1 MRLVMIGLTF
11 ALVSGSASAQQPAAQ
26 NPGQALKTFASSAD
40 VAALAAKARSERKE
54 GQALIAQPILQL
66 APYNVSLEYRVAVA
80 NAALHEKEAELFYV
94 IDGSATIVTGGKL
107 KDEKRTNA
115 ENLSGAGID
124 GGTSR
129 HVAKGDFIMVPENT
143 PHWFS
148 AIDGSV
154 TLMSLH
160 LPHSGTVA
168 K

>member
-1 MRLVMIGLTF
+1 MRVVMIGLVV
-11 ALVSGSASAQQPAAQ
+11 LVASSAAWAQQPASPAQ
-26 NPGQALKTFASSAD
+26 AVKSFASSAD
-40 VAALAAKARSERKE
+40 VAALAAKAKSERKE
-54 GQALIAQPILQL
+54 GQALVAQPILQL

-80 NAALHEKEAELFYV
+80 NAAVHEREAELFYV

-107 KDEKRTNA
+107 ADEKRTNA
-115 ENLSGAGID
+115 ENLTGASIT

-129 HVAKGDFIMVPENT
+129 KVAKGDFIMVPENT

-160 LPHSGTVA
+160 LPHPVH
-168 K
+168 

>member
-1 MRLVMIGLTF
+1 MRAVVIGL
-11 ALVSGSASAQQPAAQ
+11 ALAFVSGSVSAQQPAQ
-26 NPGQALKTFASSAD
+26 NPGQVLKTFASSAD
-40 VAALAAKARSERKE
+40 VAALAAKAKADRKE
-54 GQALIAQPILQL
+54 GQALVAQSILRL
-66 APYNVSLEYRVAVA
+66 APYNVSLEYRTAVA
-80 NAALHEKEAELFYV
+80 NAAVHETEAELFLV

-107 KDEKRTNA
+107 VEEKRTNA
-115 ENLSGAGID
+115 ENLNGTGIQN
-124 GGTSR
+124 GKSQ

-160 LPHSGTVA
+160 LPHSGTAA